1 MRLGLFGPSRQEV
14 DALAHDLI
22 VRHGL
27 DAYDEAIRL
36 SEIVQLLPHSIRQ
49 RRLYELAAARIEQSF
64 EIAREARNQ
73 VDDHSIDRDEPAR
86 IPRPHRPERSD
97 VSSRIFSEP
106 FTSA

>member
-27 DAYDEAIRL
+27 EAYEEAIRL
-36 SEIVQLLPHSIRQ
+36 SEVVQLLPRAIRQ

-64 EIAREARNQ
+64 EIAREAARNPSEG
-73 VDDHSIDRDEPAR
+73 HPAKAADMASNR
-86 IPRPHRPERSD
+86 
-97 VSSRIFSEP
+97 SSRGLSRVKPAFPANS
-106 FTSA
+106 